1 MEWSGMN
8 EMASR
13 ALGRLKPVAKES
25 EKSPIREML
34 KRMEDGADI
43 RSLAFGEAN
52 FDPPRELLGL
62 AAQAMQSSKNLY
74 TSTNGIPLIRQAI
87 AEFARSWWQAD
98 VNPDENILMTV
109 GGMEAIYLASRVLL
123 EKGDRVLLPDPGWG
137 ILKILMGRQGAEV
150 DAYPLVERDRWVI
163 EPEAIIER
171 IDDRTKLIVVNTPSN
186 PTGATLSAEG
196 FSRLLDVADQKGVFV
211 LSDEVYHN
219 YVYHGQHAS
228 GLAHDYLDNLILVNS
243 FSKTFAIT
251 GWRLGYAISNP
262 WIIRQM
268 GILKESISLCSFS
281 VGQWAL
287 GEYLP
292 DSKSYL
298 DEVREFCRL
307 NMTKVVSRL
316 QAIPGVKCTAP
327 VGGFY
332 VLPDFSDIEP
342 SSQRLF
348 ERLLDGGVAV
358 IPGDFFGSEGTGRAR
373 IGFAAPMD
381 KIDAGLDRL
390 EEVIRNYYL

>member
-1 MEWSGMN
+1 MSE
-8 EMASR
+8 R
-13 ALGRLKPVAKES
+13 VPKALARLRPVAKES

-34 KRMEDGADI
+34 KRMEEGADI

-52 FDPPRELLGL
+52 FDPPQELLEL
-62 AAQAMQSSKNLY
+62 AAKAMQGNKNLY

-87 AEFARSWWQAD
+87 AEFARNWWQAD
-98 VNPDENILMTV
+98 IDPDQNILLTV

-150 DAYPLVERDRWVI
+150 DAYPLVERDRWII
-163 EPEAIIER
+163 EPEAVVER

-196 FSRLLDVADQKGVFV
+196 FSRLLEAADRKGIFV
-211 LSDEVYHN
+211 LADEVYHN
-219 YVYHGQHAS
+219 YIYDGQHAS
-228 GLAHDYLDNLILVNS
+228 GLAHNHLDNLVVVNS

-251 GWRLGYAISNP
+251 GWRLGYAVSNP

-281 VGQWAL
+281 IGQWAL

-292 DSKSYL
+292 SSATYL
-298 DEVREFCRL
+298 NGVREFCRQ
-307 NMTKVVSRL
+307 NMIQVVSRL
-316 QAIPGVKCTAP
+316 QDIPGVKCTAP

-332 VLPDFSDIEP
+332 VLPDFSRIEP

-358 IPGDFFGSEGTGRAR
+358 IPGDFFGREGAGRAR
-373 IGFAAPMD
+373 IGFAAPME
-381 KIDAGLDRL
+381 KLTAGIDRL
-390 EEVIRNYYL
+390 EDVLRNY